1 MIDICAKIQKEK
13 TKKTGLKGITVQG
26 LKSAD
31 FGHMI
36 MRDRTGYKY
45 VEVGLLVTADSIQVK
60 EEKERPVY
68 KSFDPW
74 NIGQLEVLETKT
86 VDEERT
92 VGQYVIPLGSEVT
105 IKSSMNGKETWK
117 LDNSITQLTNQLDVL
132 IPLEN
137 EC

>member
-1 MIDICAKIQKEK
+1 MIDICAKIQQKK
-13 TKKTGLKGITVQG
+13 TEKTGLKGITVQG

-45 VEVGLLVTADSIQVK
+45 VEVGLLVTADSIRVK
-60 EEKERPVY
+60 EEKERPIY
-68 KSFDPW
+68 RNYDAW
-74 NIGQLEVLETKT
+74 NVGQLEEYETKT
-86 VDEERT
+86 VEEERVT
-92 VGQYVIPLGSEVT
+92 HQYVIPLGSEVT
-105 IKSSMNGKETWK
+105 IKSDMNGKETWK

>member
-13 TKKTGLKGITVQG
+13 TAKTGLKGVMVQG

-45 VEVGLLVTADSIQVK
+45 VEVGLLVTADSIRVK
-60 EEKERPVY
+60 EEKERPIY
-68 KSFDPW
+68 RNYDAW
-74 NIGQLEVLETKT
+74 NVGRLEEPETKT
-86 VDEERT
+86 VEEERT

-105 IKSSMNGKETWK
+105 IKSDMNGKETWK

>member
-1 MIDICAKIQKEK
+1 MIDICTKIQKEK
-13 TKKTGLKGITVQG
+13 TEKTGLKGITVQG

-45 VEVGLLVTADSIQVK
+45 LEVGLLITADSIRVK
-60 EEKERPVY
+60 EEKNRPIYRNYDVW
-68 KSFDPW
+68 SMEE
-74 NIGQLEVLETKT
+74 LENPETKT

-92 VGQYVIPLGSEVT
+92 VSQYVIPFGSEIT
-105 IKSSMNGKETWK
+105 IKSNMNGKETWK
-117 LDNSITQLTNQLDVL
+117 LDGRITQLTNQLDVL

>member
-1 MIDICAKIQKEK
+1 MIDICTKIQKEK
-13 TKKTGLKGITVQG
+13 TAKTGLKGITVQG
-26 LKSAD
+26 LKSAN
-31 FGHMI
+31 FGNMI

-45 VEVGLLVTADSIQVK
+45 VEVGLLITADSIRVK

-68 KSFDPW
+68 RNYDPW
-74 NIGQLEVLETKT
+74 NVGQLEEFETKK

-92 VGQYVIPLGSEVT
+92 VSQYVIPLGSEVI
-105 IKSSMNGKETWK
+105 IKSNMNGKETWK
-117 LDNSITQLTNQLDVL
+117 LDGRITQLTNQLDVL

>member
-36 MRDRTGYKY
+36 MRDRKGYKY
-45 VEVGLLVTADSIQVK
+45 VEIGLLVTADSIRVK
-60 EEKERPVY
+60 EEKERPIY
-68 KSFDPW
+68 RDYAW
-74 NIGQLEVLETKT
+74 NVGQLEDEFKT
-86 VDEERT
+86 VDEERVT
-92 VGQYVIPLGSEVT
+92 HQYVIPLGSEVT
-105 IKSSMNGKETWK
+105 IKSDMNGKETWK

>member
-1 MIDICAKIQKEK
+1 MIDICTKIQKEK
-13 TKKTGLKGITVQG
+13 TEKTGLKGITVQG

-36 MRDRTGYKY
+36 MRDRKGYRY
-45 VEVGLLVTADSIQVK
+45 VEIGLLVTADSIRVK

-68 KSFDPW
+68 KDYAW
-74 NIGQLEVLETKT
+74 NIGQLGEVGTKT
-86 VDEERT
+86 VEEEHVTR
-92 VGQYVIPLGSEVT
+92 QYVIPLGSEVT
-105 IKSSMNGKETWK
+105 IKSDMNGKETWK
-117 LDNSITQLTNQLDVL
+117 LDGRITQLTNQLDVL

>member
-1 MIDICAKIQKEK
+1 MIDICTKIQKEK
-13 TKKTGLKGITVQG
+13 TKKTGVKDITVQG

-36 MRDRTGYKY
+36 MRDRKGYKY

-60 EEKERPVY
+60 EEKERPIY
-68 KSFDPW
+68 RSDPW
-74 NIGQLEVLETKT
+74 NMGQLEVQETKT

-92 VGQYVIPLGSEVT
+92 VGQYVIPFGSEVT
-105 IKSSMNGKETWK
+105 IKSDMNGKETWK
-117 LDNSITQLTNQLDVL
+117 LDSSITQLTNQLDVL

>member
-1 MIDICAKIQKEK
+1 MIDICTKIQKEK
-13 TKKTGLKGITVQG
+13 TEKTGLKGITVQG

-36 MRDRTGYKY
+36 MRDRKGYKY
-45 VEVGLLVTADSIQVK
+45 VEVGLLITADSIRVK

-68 KSFDPW
+68 KDYAW
-74 NIGQLEVLETKT
+74 NVGQMEEVGTKT
-86 VDEERT
+86 VDEERVT
-92 VGQYVIPLGSEVT
+92 RQYVIPLGSEVT
-105 IKSSMNGKETWK
+105 IKSDMNGKETWK
-117 LDNSITQLTNQLDVL
+117 LDGRITQLTNQLDVL

>member
-1 MIDICAKIQKEK
+1 MIDICTKIQKEK
-13 TKKTGLKGITVQG
+13 TEKTGLKGITVQG

-36 MRDRTGYKY
+36 MRDRTGYQY
-45 VEVGLLVTADSIQVK
+45 LEIGLLITADSIRVK

-68 KSFDPW
+68 KQFDAW
-74 NIGQLEVLETKT
+74 NMGGLEEIETKT

-92 VGQYVIPLGSEVT
+92 VSQYVIPYGSEIT
-105 IKSSMNGKETWK
+105 IKSNMNGKETWK
-117 LDNSITQLTNQLDVL
+117 LDGRIMQLTNQLDVL

>member
-1 MIDICAKIQKEK
+1 MIDICTKIQKEK
-13 TKKTGLKGITVQG
+13 TAKTGLKGITVQG

-45 VEVGLLVTADSIQVK
+45 VEVGLLVTAASILIK
-60 EEKERPVY
+60 EEKERPIY
-68 KSFDPW
+68 RNDAW
-74 NIGQLEVLETKT
+74 NMGQLEELETKT

-105 IKSSMNGKETWK
+105 IKSNMNGKETWK
-117 LDNSITQLTNQLDVL
+117 LDDSIMQLMNQLDAL

>member
-1 MIDICAKIQKEK
+1 MIDICTKIQKEK
-13 TKKTGLKGITVQG
+13 TEKTGLKGITVQG

-45 VEVGLLVTADSIQVK
+45 LEVGLLITADSIRIK

-68 KSFDPW
+68 KNFDVW
-74 NIGQLEVLETKT
+74 NVGQLEEFETKT
-86 VDEERT
+86 VEEERT

-117 LDNSITQLTNQLDVL
+117 LDSSITQLTNQLDVL